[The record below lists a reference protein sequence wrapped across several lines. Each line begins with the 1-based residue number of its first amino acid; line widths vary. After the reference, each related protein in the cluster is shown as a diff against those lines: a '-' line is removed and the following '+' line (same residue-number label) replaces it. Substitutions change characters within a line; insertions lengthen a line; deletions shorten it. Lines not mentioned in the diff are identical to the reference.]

1 VCGPEL
7 ARAEG
12 IALKGRADVDY
23 ATQRT
28 NMVESQVRPSD
39 VTDRRILRAMAE
51 VPRELFVPDALR
63 SLAYSD
69 GGVRLAKGGRSL
81 MAPRT
86 FAKLLQAAETDPTG
100 SVLIVGAGTG
110 YSAAVASPLAAEVV
124 ALECDE
130 GLAAQARKAIAD
142 LGLGNVSV
150 VTGEL
155 PDGWVQEAPYDS
167 IVVEGALS
175 APPSALLS
183 QLKDGGRLV
192 AILRRG
198 PMGKAVVWRRQAAV
212 FGAAEAFD
220 ASGDI
225 LPGFEALQEFAF

>member
-1 VCGPEL
+1 M
-7 ARAEG
+7 
-12 IALKGRADVDY
+12 DY

-39 VTDRRILRAMAE
+39 VTDRRILRSMAE

-63 SLAYSD
+63 SLAYGD

-86 FAKLLQAAETDPTG
+86 FAKLLQAANLEPTG

-110 YSAAVASPLAAEVV
+110 YSSAVASPLAAEIV

-130 GLAAQARKAIAD
+130 RLAGQARKTLAD

-155 PDGWVQEAPYDS
+155 PDGWVQQAPYDS
-167 IVVEGALS
+167 IVVEGAVS
-175 APPSALLS
+175 APPQALFS

-198 PMGKAVVWRRQAAV
+198 PMGKAVVWSRQSGV
-212 FGAAEAFD
+212 YGAADVFD
-220 ASGDI
+220 ASGEI
-225 LPGFEALQEFAF
+225 LPGFEALQQFAF